1 MTVCSSC
8 NATPSLIMGGGGCI
22 GPCSLHVTTTGGSKN
37 PKTKSNPK
45 PKTKSNPKPKTKSNP
60 KPKTK

>member
-8 NATPSLIMGGGGCI
+8 NATPFIMGGGGCI

-45 PKTKSNPKPKTKSNP
+45 PKTKSNPKPKTK
-60 KPKTK
+60 